1 MSVDEKNATAVSA
14 YSTSIDHENL
24 SAVKHADDVLLAQ
37 LGYKSEFKREFS
49 VSRPS
54 AHVAVATLVVCSLWY
69 LQADYMRLIRR

>member
-49 VSRPS
+49 VSCPS
-54 AHVAVATLVVCSLWY
+54 ADVAVATLVVRSFCF
-69 LQADYMRLIRR
+69 LQADYMRRIRR

>member
-54 AHVAVATLVVCSLWY
+54 ADVVVATLVAGSLRC
-69 LQADYMRLIRR
+69 LRADYMRHSRR